1 MYTLNNFKVPKASDI
16 ILMKHRKIK
25 LTWQTWRSVHMDIIT
40 TAQVIL
46 TMRLENSIHCH
57 GGKTE
62 ETNVTENMEKCQ
74 HGNFHDKERAVYD
87 ETGKKIHGPGGD
99 AENLKSATQTK
110 NTENMEKCK
119 HGNFHDEDGT
129 VYDEAG
135 NKIHGPGGEHGGE
148 GEWGRDLR
156 RRLHGLLPRNAQPT
170 RCQFCQTDDRY
181 RFKWTQV
188 SCRFRR

>member
-1 MYTLNNFKVPKASDI
+1 
-16 ILMKHRKIK
+16 MKKCAHGHYHDSAGNSYDETGK
-25 LTWQTWRSVHMDIIT
+25 LV
-40 TAQVIL
+40 
-46 TMRLENSIHCH
+46 HCH

-148 GEWGRDLR
+148 GEGEETCEEDSMDYYQGMHNLLGANSAKLMTAIDLSGHKSAVD
-156 RRLHGLLPRNAQPT
+156 LGGKKCIILYYAMLFLF
-170 RCQFCQTDDRY
+170 QFCL
-181 RFKWTQV
+181 
-188 SCRFRR
+188 